1 MCMMIRQG
9 RGGTWNQCSIPVKED
24 YTGLTFSSHRQIK
37 EPVCGTLWYIVRY
50 PESSHVSPNVS
61 YGIGI
66 VRSCSHL
73 PTCVHTCPLALSWGW
88 IYYYY
93 YYYSFVFS
101 SLGQF
106 SLLFAAICGISEP
119 TSQIWGVKPQILE
132 GIYNI
137 LVFTFLL
144 MVFNDVWMVFI
155 DFLMVF
161 SDVSMVSEICSIS
174 SMVIAEKQYLFS
186 YAML

>member
-1 MCMMIRQG
+1 
-9 RGGTWNQCSIPVKED
+9 
-24 YTGLTFSSHRQIK
+24 
-37 EPVCGTLWYIVRY
+37 
-50 PESSHVSPNVS
+50 
-61 YGIGI
+61 
-66 VRSCSHL
+66 
-73 PTCVHTCPLALSWGW
+73 
-88 IYYYY
+88 
-93 YYYSFVFS
+93 
-101 SLGQF
+101 
-106 SLLFAAICGISEP
+106 LLFAAICGISEP

-155 DFLMVF
+155 DFLKGF
-161 SDVSMVSEICSIS
+161 SDVSMVAEICSIS